1 MILSV
6 TVNGSQRTLQV
17 ADHQTLAEML
27 REQLGLTGCK
37 IGCDQAACGACT
49 VLVDGIPT
57 AACATFAAMADGK
70 SILTI
75 EGLSP
80 AGGLDPVQQAFA
92 DTGAV
97 QCGFCTA
104 GMILSTHA
112 LLRHHPDPDEATIL
126 HWLEGNICRCTG
138 YTPIIEAIRL
148 AAERRRAA

>member
-1 MILSV
+1 MTLSV
-6 TVNGSQRTLQV
+6 TVNDVPRALKV

-80 AGGLDPVQQAFA
+80 NGGLDPVQQAFA

-112 LLRHHPDPDEATIL
+112 LLRLHPDPDEATIL

-148 AAERRRAA
+148 AVERQRAA